1 MATDSG
7 ILAQRIPWT
16 EEHDGL
22 QSMGSQRVGHDRAT
36 NTFINSN
43 EIINVE
49 HFKTALACMCMT
61 TLSYYGYVS
70 YLLGELERGQSRGPA
85 GGKD

>member
-1 MATDSG
+1 MM
-7 ILAQRIPWT
+7 
-16 EEHDGL
+16 GL
-22 QSMGSQRVGHDRAT
+22 QSMGSQRVGHDRVT

-61 TLSYYGYVS
+61 TLSYYRYVS